1 MKRGCLMKTSR
12 YIFRTALLSL
22 MLSLLPP
29 GISHL
34 PVQTIRTEAA
44 VQTDNVTISQ
54 KKVTLIKGKSTTLK
68 IKGTK
73 QKVKW
78 TSSKKSVATVSSKGK
93 VTAKKKGTAV
103 ITAKVGNQK
112 YTCKVTV
119 QNPEPPAGSRQN
131 PLYAYCKYTSRI
143 YRQNQSLG
151 RFMIQL
157 LDYKDGKT
165 AKDYILK
172 NNNLGL
178 NPVPQI
184 GQRYVY
190 VKFKITYLSGSSQV
204 KASDVVNYSTFFYN
218 ADTKKKLRPVSWA
231 FNCDDVTDM
240 TNVLLTPGESFICSK
255 AMLVRSDTFPATYC
269 LQTGYDK
276 VKQKPVYTWFT
287 TKK

>member
-1 MKRGCLMKTSR
+1 MKTSK
-12 YIFRTALLSL
+12 YIFRTVLLSL
-22 MLSLLPP
+22 TLSLLPP
-29 GISHL
+29 GISRL
-34 PVQTIRTEAA
+34 PARMIRTEAA
-44 VQTDNVTISQ
+44 AQTDPVSISK
-54 KKVTLIKGKSTTLK
+54 KKVTLVKGKSTTLK
-68 IKGTK
+68 IKGTN

-78 TSSKKSVATVSSKGK
+78 TSSKKSVAAVSSKGK
-93 VTAKKKGTAV
+93 VTAKRKGTAI
-103 ITAKVGNQK
+103 ITATAGSKK

-119 QNPEPPAGSRQN
+119 KNPEPPAGSRQN

-172 NNNLGL
+172 NNSFGL

-184 GQRYVY
+184 GQRYIY
-190 VKFKITYLSGSSQV
+190 VKFKITYLSGRSQV
-204 KASDVVNYSTFFYN
+204 KASDVVNYSTVFYN
-218 ADTKKKLRPVSWA
+218 ADTKKKLRPINWA
-231 FNCDDVTDM
+231 FNCDDATDM
-240 TNVLLTPGESFICSK
+240 TNVYLAPGESIICSK
-255 AMLVRSDTFPATYC
+255 AMLVRSDIFPATYC

-276 VKQKPVYTWFT
+276 TKREPVYTWFT